1 MVMKTLLLALFLCM
15 FQSGL
20 EAEMK
25 TLLLVTRSNVYQL
38 QIHAFRCNSNSHL
51 MVNVKQGYCKDTTAF
66 GEPSFS
72 PFTLFLTG
80 AFTAR
85 MELRCRTF
93 YLTILI
99 LKFWDIF
106 GMLLP

>member
-38 QIHAFRCNSNSHL
+38 QIHAFRYNSNSHL

-72 PFTLFLTG
+72 LFTFCFLLEHLQPEWNSGAVPF
-80 AFTAR
+80 
-85 MELRCRTF
+85 
-93 YLTILI
+93 I
-99 LKFWDIF
+99 
-106 GMLLP
+106 